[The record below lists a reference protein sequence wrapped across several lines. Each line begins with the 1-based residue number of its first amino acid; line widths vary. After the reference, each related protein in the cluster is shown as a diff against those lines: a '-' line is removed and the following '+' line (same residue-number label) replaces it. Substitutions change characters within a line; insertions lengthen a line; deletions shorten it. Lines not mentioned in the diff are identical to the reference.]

1 MQKIPFEDTWLGMLS
16 ALVSLTLFTSSIAVI
31 AAIVCGIVR

>member
-1 MQKIPFEDTWLGMLS
+1 MKPAFEDTWFGMLS